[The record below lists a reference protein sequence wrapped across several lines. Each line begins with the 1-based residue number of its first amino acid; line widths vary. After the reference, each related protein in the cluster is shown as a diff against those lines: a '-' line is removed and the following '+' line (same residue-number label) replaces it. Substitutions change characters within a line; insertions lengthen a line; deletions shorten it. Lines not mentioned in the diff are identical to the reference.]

1 MTQGNWQTHRR
12 GNGDRQFAV
21 RSAGVVG
28 DWPNNTE
35 AEECVVGSVLM
46 NPECI
51 HDVAGWLKPE
61 HFWRSSVA
69 EAWRAILGLYAAGRP
84 IDGVSLAEAMRR
96 AGTFDDVGGHDALS
110 GFMAAAPSPANI
122 RHYAGIVREKWVA
135 RELKMAALAMAD
147 EAVSNRH
154 TADELVDNAQA
165 ALFRISEEFN
175 QAEAVRARSSV
186 ADAHGAVLA
195 GRAGAMGISTGIRDL
210 DLLVDG
216 LKAEQLVVIGAR
228 PSIGKA
234 QPLDRLV
241 LTPSGFVEMG
251 TVTPGSRVIGSD
263 GRAHRVLAVYP
274 QGVRQVFR
282 VTMSDGTATECCD
295 EHLWFTQTRA
305 ERRRGVSGS
314 VRPLSE
320 IRASLTIEGGTRPNH
335 RIPIVS
341 PVEFD
346 GNHHLPVDPYLL
358 GILLGDGSFSGSVIL
373 HNPEI
378 DIQDRFS
385 ELLPVGDSM
394 ATVSDGITCRVRRS
408 VRSGAASETKKAI
421 VDMGLD
427 GTGSLTKFIPR
438 GYLMAP
444 VECRRS
450 LLAGLV
456 DTDGHVA
463 SSGRVVE
470 FSTSSERL
478 ARDVE
483 FLVGSLGGIVTTARR
498 ETSFTYLG
506 GRRNGSPS
514 FRLFIRFTDGYVP
527 VRSDKHLRRWNSDSI
542 RQEGR
547 SIVSVDPVGEKPC
560 QCIMID
566 SDDHLYV
573 TDDFILTHNTALGL
587 NLFTHCVTSSREP
600 AVFVSLEMTNAE
612 IGRRLLVATSRV
624 DNGRLRNHEALT
636 AADREALAAAEREWA
651 AAPAL
656 IDDSPTIGLA
666 GLMALARRWKSR
678 VGLKVMFVDYL
689 QLVQGDGNNRQE
701 EIASVSRTL
710 KRVAR
715 ECEVAVVCLSQLNRN
730 VEQREDKRPRLS
742 DIRESGATEQ
752 DADVVLLMHRPDYYK
767 PTEKP
772 GYCELVVA
780 KNRNGPTGSVDLR
793 FRKELGRFE
802 PWDEPAFDEAAAEF

>member
-69 EAWRAILGLYAAGRP
+69 EAWRAILGLYADGRP

-96 AGTFDDVGGHDALS
+96 AGTFDDVGGHDSLS
-110 GFMAAAPSPANI
+110 GFMAGVPAPANI

-154 TADELVDNAQA
+154 TADEIVDNAQA

-228 PSIGKA
+228 PSIGK
-234 QPLDRLV
+234 
-241 LTPSGFVEMG
+241 
-251 TVTPGSRVIGSD
+251 
-263 GRAHRVLAVYP
+263 
-274 QGVRQVFR
+274 
-282 VTMSDGTATECCD
+282 
-295 EHLWFTQTRA
+295 
-305 ERRRGVSGS
+305 
-314 VRPLSE
+314 
-320 IRASLTIEGGTRPNH
+320 
-335 RIPIVS
+335 
-341 PVEFD
+341 
-346 GNHHLPVDPYLL
+346 
-358 GILLGDGSFSGSVIL
+358 
-373 HNPEI
+373 
-378 DIQDRFS
+378 
-385 ELLPVGDSM
+385 
-394 ATVSDGITCRVRRS
+394 
-408 VRSGAASETKKAI
+408 
-421 VDMGLD
+421 
-427 GTGSLTKFIPR
+427 
-438 GYLMAP
+438 
-444 VECRRS
+444 
-450 LLAGLV
+450 
-456 DTDGHVA
+456 
-463 SSGRVVE
+463 
-470 FSTSSERL
+470 
-478 ARDVE
+478 
-483 FLVGSLGGIVTTARR
+483 
-498 ETSFTYLG
+498 
-506 GRRNGSPS
+506 
-514 FRLFIRFTDGYVP
+514 
-527 VRSDKHLRRWNSDSI
+527 
-542 RQEGR
+542 
-547 SIVSVDPVGEKPC
+547 
-560 QCIMID
+560 
-566 SDDHLYV
+566 
-573 TDDFILTHNTALGL
+573 TALGL

-701 EIASVSRTL
+701 EIASVSRIL
-710 KRVAR
+710 KRIAR

-802 PWDEPAFDEAAAEF
+802 PWGEPAFDEAAAEF